1 MLLQRF
7 ISASIALPILVLM
20 IWFGTGTTMALI
32 AAASVIGIREFH
44 RLAVRAGPT
53 PVLFLATIG
62 GVLFVVDAGT
72 DFNFTMAL
80 ITGLVLAPLF
90 LLLVLG
96 PRERFL
102 SDWAW
107 TLAGVFYVAWTLSH
121 AVHISRHA
129 DGREWLLTAALLT
142 FAVDTGAYFVGR
154 LIGRNHM
161 APSISPGK
169 TWEGAIA
176 GLAVGIGASLA
187 VTAGFGLPIG
197 AWKAVVLGLLIG
209 IFGQAGDL
217 AESMIKRAAGVKD
230 AGGLIPGHGG
240 ILDRLDS
247 LIPSVVVLYYFL
259 TYGLG

>member
-1 MLLQRF
+1 MLIQRL
-7 ISASIALPILVLM
+7 ISAGIALPILVLM
-20 IWFGTGTTMALI
+20 VWFGTGTTMALV

-44 RLAVRAGPT
+44 RLAVRAGAT
-53 PVLFLATIG
+53 PVLLLATIG
-62 GVLFVVDAGT
+62 GVLFVVNAGT
-72 DFNFTMAL
+72 DFDFTMAL
-80 ITGLVLAPLF
+80 ITGLVLVPLF
-90 LLLVLG
+90 LLLMLG

-102 SDWAW
+102 ADWAW

-121 AVHISRHA
+121 AVLISRHA

-154 LIGRNHM
+154 LIGRNHL

-169 TWEGAIA
+169 TWEGAFA
-176 GLAVGIGASLA
+176 GLAAGVGASL
-187 VTAGFGLPIG
+187 VITSGFDLPIG
-197 AWKAVVLGLLIG
+197 AWKAVVLGLLIAL
-209 IFGQAGDL
+209 FSQAGDL

-230 AGGLIPGHGG
+230 AGSILPGHGG